1 MHIPLKRAYS
11 LVYTYREVTMM
22 KTAKLFSNG
31 SSQAVR
37 LPKEFR
43 FDGDEIGVTRMGEM
57 LLLYPKNRAHE
68 IFLASLGEFTEDFYA
83 SVEQAHTQETP
94 DAPRDGL

>member
-1 MHIPLKRAYS
+1 
-11 LVYTYREVTMM
+11 M
-22 KTAKLFSNG
+22 KIAKLFANG

-43 FDGDEIGVTRMGEM
+43 FDTDEIGVTRMGEM
-57 LLLYPKNRAHE
+57 VLLYPKNRSDE
-68 IFLASLGEFTEDFYA
+68 LFFSSLGKFTDDFFV

-94 DAPRDGL
+94 DAPRERL